1 MPPSCPTGLKDLF
14 SPGQNDD
21 SNHRSRDGR
30 SGQRQHPLPCSI
42 FNWNYPVPDLPDSKC
57 HSLCCCFPPEKEARN
72 GSCHNYE
79 TIQPGSKNNDLGFSL
94 LTLMT
99 FLTVIPIIGVVI
111 YIIYLGFPAI
121 NLEFITGFPREGM
134 REGGILPAII
144 GTFYL
149 TLGTAIFAVPLGI
162 GSAIYLSEYAP
173 DNRATQLIRIAI
185 INLAGI
191 PSVVY
196 GLFGLGL
203 FVLFLGFGTSILA
216 GSLTL
221 SIMTLPVIIST
232 TEEAL
237 RAVPQAFRTVSMSVG
252 ATKWQTIRK
261 IVLPQALPGI
271 LTGVILGLE
280 RAAGETAPILF
291 TVAAFFLPRFLIL
304 PWMPQWHCLITSM

>member
-1 MPPSCPTGLKDLF
+1 MKSSK
-14 SPGQNDD
+14 
-21 SNHRSRDGR
+21 
-30 SGQRQHPLPCSI
+30 QRYQQQR
-42 FNWNYPVPDLPDSKC
+42 F
-57 HSLCCCFPPEKEARN
+57 
-72 GSCHNYE
+72 
-79 TIQPGSKNNDLGFSL
+79 GFSL

-99 FLTVIPIIGVVI
+99 FLTIIPIAGVII
-111 YIIYLGFPAI
+111 YILVLGTPAI
-121 NLEFITGFPREGM
+121 NWEFITGFPREGM
-134 REGGILPAII
+134 RAGGIWPAIV

-162 GSAIYLSEYAP
+162 GAAVYLSEYAP

-203 FVLFLGFGTSILA
+203 FVLFLQFGTSIIA

-232 TEEAL
+232 SEEAL
-237 RAVPQAFRTVSMSVG
+237 RAVPQSFRTVSVSVG
-252 ATKWQTIRK
+252 ATKLQTIRR

-291 TVAAFFLPRFLIL
+291 TVAAFFLPRIPNSPFDSTMAL
-304 PWMPQWHCLITSM
+304 PYHLYVISTQVPGMPIKIQYGTALVLLVFVLSMNFAAATVRSRARAKRQW